1 MAKGGRRLR
10 RGYFRRNGPRS
21 APETAPA
28 RDGVAGGMAAPVSSE
43 AAVPSQGEAP
53 INPVPVPGSE
63 PSPRSGRPPALVR
76 DVSAGGVVYRREA
89 QNGQIEVA
97 LVGRLR
103 PKRWALPK
111 GTPEMGE
118 TLEGTALREV
128 GEETGLL
135 VRIERP
141 LDRIQYRFVW
151 GGVRHFKTV
160 HFYLMEVVGGDTAN
174 HDGEYDVVEWFPI
187 GEALR
192 RLSYPNEARVVDKA
206 QQVLGAGPV

>member
-1 MAKGGRRLR
+1 MRYVARGARRFK
-10 RGYFRRNGPRS
+10 RGHFRRTGA
-21 APETAPA
+21 APPSDDAAVAQDTAAARQTTAPA
-28 RDGVAGGMAAPVSSE
+28 PAPEPVNHKPAAQ
-43 AAVPSQGEAP
+43 PSTSRTAP
-53 INPVPVPGSE
+53 
-63 PSPRSGRPPALVR
+63 LVR
-76 DVSAGGVVYRREA
+76 DVSAGGVVYRRAEDD
-89 QNGQIEVA
+89 GPVEVA

-111 GTPEMGE
+111 GTPEVGE
-118 TLEGTALREV
+118 TLEGTAVREV

-141 LDRIQYRFVW
+141 LDQIQYWFVW

-160 HFYLMEVVGGDTAN
+160 HFYLMEMVGGDTAN

-206 QQVLGAGPV
+206 QQVLVPGDDSP

>member
-1 MAKGGRRLR
+1 MP
-10 RGYFRRNGPRS
+10 RNQ
-21 APETAPA
+21 PA
-28 RDGVAGGMAAPVSSE
+28 QQPASTRAAP
-43 AAVPSQGEAP
+43 
-53 INPVPVPGSE
+53 
-63 PSPRSGRPPALVR
+63 LVR
-76 DVSAGGVVYRREA
+76 DVSAGGVVYRREHDD
-89 QNGQIEVA
+89 GPVEVA

-111 GTPEMGE
+111 GTPEVGE
-118 TLEGTALREV
+118 TLEGTAMREV

-135 VRIERP
+135 VRIEQP
-141 LDRIQYRFVW
+141 LDQIQYWFVW

-160 HFYLMEVVGGDTAN
+160 HFYLMEMVGGDTAN

-206 QQVLGAGPV
+206 QQVLDPENPA

>member
-1 MAKGGRRLR
+1 MGTMRCGARLTPQGGPS
-10 RGYFRRNGPRS
+10 GNEAADAASG
-21 APETAPA
+21 
-28 RDGVAGGMAAPVSSE
+28 AGAAAPISRGEGLPRGQVDLPIGSGP
-43 AAVPSQGEAP
+43 AADLSGPSA
-53 INPVPVPGSE
+53 S
-63 PSPRSGRPPALVR
+63 SGRAAPLVR

-89 QNGQIEVA
+89 QDGQIEVA

-135 VRIERP
+135 VRIEQP

-160 HFYLMEVVGGDTAN
+160 HFYLMEMVGGDTAN

-206 QQVLGAGPV
+206 QQVLGAGT

>member
-1 MAKGGRRLR
+1 VAKGGKRLK
-10 RGYFRRNGPRS
+10 RGNSRRNGARS
-21 APETAPA
+21 TPEPLPVRDAPA
-28 RDGVAGGMAAPVSSE
+28 GGAPVSSGS
-43 AAVPSQGEAP
+43 PAP
-53 INPVPVPGSE
+53 RARDDPARGPVPAAGAGPAASPG
-63 PSPRSGRPPALVR
+63 RAAALVR
-76 DVSAGGVVYRREA
+76 DVSAGGVVYRREPVD
-89 QNGQIEVA
+89 GQIEVA

-111 GTPEMGE
+111 GTPELGE

-135 VRIERP
+135 VRIEQP

-160 HFYLMEVVGGDTAN
+160 HFYLMEMVGGDTAN

-206 QQVLGAGPV
+206 QQVLGAQSQ

>member
-1 MAKGGRRLR
+1 MARGGRRFKRGRGR
-10 RGYFRRNGPRS
+10 REGPR
-21 APETAPA
+21 PA
-28 RDGVAGGMAAPVSSE
+28 SEQTRPATEATSTSDQAHGAAPTTSSP
-43 AAVPSQGEAP
+43 AARRPQPTNNQTRGGVP
-53 INPVPVPGSE
+53 
-63 PSPRSGRPPALVR
+63 LVR
-76 DVSAGGVVYRREA
+76 DVSAGGVVYRR
-89 QNGQIEVA
+89 NGDDAPIEVV

-111 GTPEMGE
+111 GTPVVGE
-118 TLEGTALREV
+118 TLEGTAVREV

-141 LDRIQYRFVW
+141 LDQIHYWFVW
-151 GGVRHFKTV
+151 GGVRHSKTV
-160 HFYLMEVVGGDTAN
+160 HFYLMQMVGGDTDN

-206 QQVLGAGPV
+206 QQVLGA

>member
-1 MAKGGRRLR
+1 MARGGRRYR
-10 RGYFRRNGPRS
+10 RGQHRREPERAAADRDQSSPR
-21 APETAPA
+21 P
-28 RDGVAGGMAAPVSSE
+28 AGGGGEPGRGAAAGVSTS
-43 AAVPSQGEAP
+43 AARR
-53 INPVPVPGSE
+53 GSADRG
-63 PSPRSGRPPALVR
+63 PLVR
-76 DVSAGGVVYRREA
+76 DVSAGGVVYRR
-89 QNGQIEVA
+89 GPTDGSFEVA

-111 GTPEMGE
+111 GTPEVGE
-118 TLEGTALREV
+118 TLEGTAVREV

-135 VRIERP
+135 VRIEQP
-141 LDRIQYRFVW
+141 LDQIQYWFVW

-160 HFYLMEVVGGDTAN
+160 HFYLMHVVGGDTAN

-206 QQVLGAGPV
+206 QQVLGASGS

>member
-1 MAKGGRRLR
+1 LK
-10 RGYFRRNGPRS
+10 RGHFRRNGAR
-21 APETAPA
+21 ATPEALPA
-28 RDGVAGGMAAPVSSE
+28 GDAAAGGASGAAPVTSGGAAPRAQDEPASSPGP
-43 AAVPSQGEAP
+43 AAGGVGPSAS
-53 INPVPVPGSE
+53 PGSAA
-63 PSPRSGRPPALVR
+63 PLVR
-76 DVSAGGVVYRREA
+76 DVSAGGVVYRREPPD
-89 QNGQIEVA
+89 GQIEVA

-111 GTPEMGE
+111 GTPEVGE

-135 VRIERP
+135 VRIEQP

-160 HFYLMEVVGGDTAN
+160 HFYLMEMVGGDTAN

-206 QQVLGAGPV
+206 QQVLGAESM

>member
-1 MAKGGRRLR
+1 LR
-10 RGYFRRNGPRS
+10 RGYFRRNGARS
-21 APETAPA
+21 TPEVAPA
-28 RDGVAGGMAAPVSSE
+28 RESAAKPVSSE
-43 AAVPSQGEAP
+43 AAPPKSAGEVSPSSAAP
-53 INPVPVPGSE
+53 DS
-63 PSPRSGRPPALVR
+63 STSAGRAPALVR

-89 QNGQIEVA
+89 NDGQIEVA

-111 GTPEMGE
+111 GTPEVGE

-160 HFYLMEVVGGDTAN
+160 HFYLMEMVGGDTAN

-206 QQVLGAGPV
+206 QQVLGADKPT